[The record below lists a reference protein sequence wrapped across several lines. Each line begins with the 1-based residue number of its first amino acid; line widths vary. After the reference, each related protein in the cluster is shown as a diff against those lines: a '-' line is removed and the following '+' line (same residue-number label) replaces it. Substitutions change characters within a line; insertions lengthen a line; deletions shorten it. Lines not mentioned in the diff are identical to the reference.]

1 MRVIGYRGVSVVSHL
16 IKFQT
21 RSHYS
26 HVAVELT
33 DGAVIEAWQ
42 TGGVRRIN
50 DAFIDHSP
58 KTVID
63 AYRVSAYFDETA
75 VENYLY
81 NCIGQKYDF
90 SSVFRFITRRHAIDN
105 TKKFC
110 SELVELAFKEG
121 GCQLLN
127 GNPSEHSPRD
137 TLLSPHLIFEE
148 TLLDPRLIHEGTQ

>member
-1 MRVIGYRGVSVVSHL
+1 L

-42 TGGVRRIN
+42 TGGVRRID